1 MSFEVESS
9 EGPLKVEAGQNE
21 KIAPAI
27 FWPSRLNRWSIIAE
41 KKVIFHVPC
50 HTNASPSNFIDFM
63 ALFAG
68 NDITSGVREKRSL
81 VK

>member
-1 MSFEVESS
+1 MRKSLQLYFGPHVSIGGVSF
-9 EGPLKVEAGQNE
+9 
-21 KIAPAI
+21 
-27 FWPSRLNRWSIIAE
+27 FAE
-41 KKVIFHVPC
+41 KKVIFHLPC

-68 NDITSGVREKRSL
+68 NDITSSVREKRSL

>member
-9 EGPLKVEAGQNE
+9 EGPLKVEAG
-21 KIAPAI
+21 PHV
-27 FWPSRLNRWSIIAE
+27 SIGGVSLYAE
-41 KKVIFHVPC
+41 KKVIFHLPC
-50 HTNASPSNFIDFM
+50 HINASPLNFIDFFM